1 MPDFASSRISTARQ
15 AKDRIFRG
23 LCYGAA
29 ALGVLLL
36 VVVLWGAVREGF
48 SALTPKFFRGYPTAS
63 VSRAGIMPALLGSL
77 WIVLLTLAISL
88 PVGIAAAVHLEEIA
102 KKTRLNAFIQAN
114 IANLAGVPSIIYGIL
129 GLAIFVRCFG
139 FGNSIIAAAC
149 TMSLLVLPTVILT
162 TQEALRT
169 VPMAYREGSLA
180 CGATPW
186 QTLLRMTLPCSSAP
200 ILTGVILAAS
210 RAIGETAPLLVVG
223 ALASTREVPRGI
235 RDPYTVLPIQIFN
248 WSGMPQ
254 HAWHVK
260 AAGAIIVLLTMLL
273 ALNAIAIVLRN
284 KATRI

>member
-1 MPDFASSRISTARQ
+1 
-15 AKDRIFRG
+15 
-23 LCYGAA
+23 
-29 ALGVLLL
+29 
-36 VVVLWGAVREGF
+36 
-48 SALTPKFFRGYPTAS
+48 
-63 VSRAGIMPALLGSL
+63 MPALLGSL